1 MEDITVDL
9 PEKAAGDALAFAAE
23 CARVKASGVLGDGGR
38 LAELFDFLAGRGAAA
53 EPATQI
59 EIAETVFG
67 QAASESDDATVR
79 VYIHRL
85 RKRLE
90 EFYAQDGV
98 AESAGRLT
106 IPSGTY
112 ALRFAAP
119 ARPDEDEAAV
129 RDPRKWVKWTIPA
142 LLCLLILSAFFLGRV
157 TERGAPEVNA
167 IWRPFL
173 ESDRPIVVVV
183 GDYYIF
189 GEIDPMNP
197 EAGRLIREF
206 SINSKT
212 DLARAQESNP
222 DRYEMTEDMGLNYL
236 PFSSAYGL
244 SELMP
249 ILSQHRKPVTIIP
262 SSQVT
267 SDTFQTSNVVYVG
280 LISGLG
286 LLEDVNFMNS
296 GFRVGESYDELVDN
310 KTRKSY
316 ISEEALSLASAKY
329 YRDYGYFTEFHE
341 PGGALVAIVAGARD
355 TGLRGLAPI
364 VAAGE
369 LPARIEKLAKERSPG
384 GFEAI
389 YEITGQQG
397 ADLSD
402 KLVAAQER
410 PRP

>member
-1 MEDITVDL
+1 MDATFEDP
-9 PEKAAGDALAFAAE
+9 PEPAAGEAAAFAAE
-23 CARVKASGVLGDGGR
+23 CARLKASGVLGEGGR
-38 LAELFDFLAGRGAAA
+38 LAELFDFLAGRGAAS
-53 EPATQI
+53 EPATQV

-90 EFYAQDGV
+90 EFYAQGG
-98 AESAGRLT
+98 EEGSRGRLT

-112 ALRFAAP
+112 ALRFVTPPVAE
-119 ARPDEDEAAV
+119 EDQSV
-129 RDPRKWVKWTIPA
+129 LRDARKWLKWAIPA
-142 LLCLLILSAFFLGRV
+142 LLCLLVLSAFFLGRA

-197 EAGRLIREF
+197 EAGRLIRDF
-206 SINSKT
+206 AINSKT
-212 DLARAQESNP
+212 DLARAQESDP
-222 DRYEMTEDMGLNYL
+222 EHYEMSEDMGLNYL

-262 SSQVT
+262 ASQVT
-267 SDTFQTSNVVYVG
+267 SDTFQTSNVVYIG
-280 LISGLG
+280 LISGMG

-296 GFRVGESYDELVDN
+296 GFAVGESYDELVDN

-341 PGGALVAIVAGARD
+341 PGGALVAVVAGARD

-369 LPARIEKLAKERSPG
+369 LSARLEKLVKQRGRG
-384 GFEAI
+384 GVEAI

-397 ADLSD
+397 ADLSE
-402 KLVAAQER
+402 KLVAAQQR
-410 PRP
+410 P